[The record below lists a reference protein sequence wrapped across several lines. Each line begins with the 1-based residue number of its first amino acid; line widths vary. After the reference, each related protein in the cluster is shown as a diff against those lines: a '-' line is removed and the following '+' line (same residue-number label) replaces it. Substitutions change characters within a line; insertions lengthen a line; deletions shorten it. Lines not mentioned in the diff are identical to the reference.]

1 MTEQILKQVA
11 WVLGQESEDE
21 EFLAAQLLERH
32 GSDALSKGV
41 HHIQHTSVLWA
52 VRSVEPVELVTRIYA
67 EDGEVWAVWEAPQPD
82 PRPDILAA
90 GERFPMRRLGTTDL
104 WVYAR
109 ELPNFSATA
118 FRFEAEARPF
128 GDSWVVLED
137 FEPEPDCLPR
147 PGVPQGTVT
156 EYEPVGSDVFPG
168 TLRGYWLYV
177 PAQVAEGGE
186 PAALMVFQDG
196 GMYLSPQSPVP
207 TVLDNLIARGEMP
220 VTVALFVNPGS
231 FPDQQGRFQNR
242 MAEYHDRTDAYARML
257 RDELLPRVEGLVP
270 LRGDAA
276 GRAIAGISSGG
287 VCAFNAAWQMPDLF
301 GKVLSHCGSFT
312 NINGSHNTWAEVR
325 MAERKPLRV
334 WLQSGSNDID
344 DVCGSWSLA
353 NRELAA
359 ALKFRGYD
367 YHLDWGRGYHSLA
380 HGGATLPSALRWLW
394 RAEGKD

>member
-242 MAEYHDRTDAYARML
+242 MAEYHDFRAWKGWCRCAAMPPGAR
-257 RDELLPRVEGLVP
+257 LPESRRAASARSMR
-270 LRGDAA
+270 RG
-276 GRAIAGISSGG
+276 RCPISS
-287 VCAFNAAWQMPDLF
+287 VRCSLTAAVSRTSTGRTTPGPRCGWQ
-301 GKVLSHCGSFT
+301 SASRCGSGF
-312 NINGSHNTWAEVR
+312 
-325 MAERKPLRV
+325 
-334 WLQSGSNDID
+334 
-344 DVCGSWSLA
+344 
-353 NRELAA
+353 NRAA
-359 ALKFRGYD
+359 TISTTYAAVG
-367 YHLDWGRGYHSLA
+367 H
-380 HGGATLPSALRWLW
+380 W
-394 RAEGKD
+394 RTGNWRRR